1 LGGPDLAARP
11 LVGNDPQDRGLVNP
25 PAVYTP
31 EIRVAMGGQAC
42 AGAAGPSPP
51 PFAARPNLSQSPETE
66 DLMAEPRA
74 PRLCVLIDAD
84 NVPAS
89 YAEAIFDE
97 IAGMG
102 EASVRRIY
110 GDWSATRL
118 GAWARKVAALGMVAD
133 QQFSNTKGKNAS
145 DIGLVIAA
153 MDFLHSGLFDGF
165 VLVSSDSDFT
175 RLAARIREQ
184 GLDVYGIGEKKTPEA
199 FRMACKR
206 FIYVENLDDTPP
218 VQPTESKQ
226 ESPTKPGGKEPP
238 QQAIPLIIAAMR
250 AIDPDGE
257 WYSLGQIGQYITQG
271 APDFDTRTYGSA
283 KLSDLVRKISRFEV
297 RSGPG
302 GQLLARDVS

>member
-1 LGGPDLAARP
+1 
-11 LVGNDPQDRGLVNP
+11 
-25 PAVYTP
+25 
-31 EIRVAMGGQAC
+31 
-42 AGAAGPSPP
+42 
-51 PFAARPNLSQSPETE
+51 
-66 DLMAEPRA
+66 MAEDRA

-89 YAEAIFDE
+89 YAEAIFEE
-97 IAGMG
+97 IAALG

-110 GDWSATRL
+110 GDWSAVRL
-118 GAWARKVAALGMVAD
+118 NAWAKKVAALGLVAD

-175 RLAARIREQ
+175 RLAARVREQ

-206 FIYVENLDDTPP
+206 FIYVENLGSDEPPARSPRPETPP
-218 VQPTESKQ
+218 GAEPQAVETQA
-226 ESPTKPGGKEPP
+226 KPGGKEQPAK
-238 QQAIPLIIAAMR
+238 AIPLIVAAMR
-250 AIDPDGE
+250 AIDPEGE
-257 WYSLGQIGQYITQG
+257 WYSLGQIGQFITQ
-271 APDFDTRTYGSA
+271 ANPDFDTRTYGSA
-283 KLSDLVRKISRFEV
+283 KLSDLIKKLSSRFEV
-297 RSGPG
+297 KPGPS

>member
-1 LGGPDLAARP
+1 M
-11 LVGNDPQDRGLVNP
+11 
-25 PAVYTP
+25 T
-31 EIRVAMGGQAC
+31 
-42 AGAAGPSPP
+42 S
-51 PFAARPNLSQSPETE
+51 
-66 DLMAEPRA
+66 PRA
-74 PRLCVLIDAD
+74 PRLAVLIDAD

-97 IAGMG
+97 IAGLG

-110 GDWSATRL
+110 GDWSAQRL
-118 GAWARKVAALGMVAD
+118 GGWARKVAALGLVAD

-153 MDFLHSGLFDGF
+153 IDFLHSGLFDGF

-206 FIYVENLDDTPP
+206 FIYVENLGGDEPEERPQDQSRAPAPP
-218 VQPTESKQ
+218 ERGMMPEMPVEAAPARG
-226 ESPTKPGGKEPP
+226 TKEAPAK
-238 QQAIPLIIAAMR
+238 AIPLIIAAMR
-250 AIDPDGE
+250 AIDPEGE

-297 RSGPG
+297 KPGPG
-302 GQLLARDVS
+302 GQLLARDVA

>member
-1 LGGPDLAARP
+1 MP
-11 LVGNDPQDRGLVNP
+11 
-25 PAVYTP
+25 
-31 EIRVAMGGQAC
+31 
-42 AGAAGPSPP
+42 
-51 PFAARPNLSQSPETE
+51 
-66 DLMAEPRA
+66 EPRA
-74 PRLCVLIDAD
+74 PRLAVLIDAD
-84 NVPAS
+84 NVPAG
-89 YAEAIFDE
+89 YAEAIFEE
-97 IAGMG
+97 IAGLG

-110 GDWSATRL
+110 GDWSAQRL
-118 GAWARKVAALGMVAD
+118 SGWAKKVAALGLVAD

-206 FIYVENLDDTPP
+206 FIYVENLATEDPGRETPKP
-218 VQPTESKQ
+218 DRPEQPIEPLVET
-226 ESPTKPGGKEPP
+226 PRGTKEAPAR
-238 QQAIPLIIAAMR
+238 AIPLIIAAMR
-250 AIDPDGE
+250 AIDPEGE

-297 RSGPG
+297 KPGPG
-302 GQLLARDVS
+302 GQLLARDVA

>member
-1 LGGPDLAARP
+1 
-11 LVGNDPQDRGLVNP
+11 
-25 PAVYTP
+25 
-31 EIRVAMGGQAC
+31 
-42 AGAAGPSPP
+42 
-51 PFAARPNLSQSPETE
+51 
-66 DLMAEPRA
+66 MADTRA
-74 PRLCVLIDAD
+74 PRLAVLIDAD
-84 NVPAS
+84 NVPAG
-89 YAEAIFDE
+89 YAEAIFEE
-97 IAGMG
+97 IAGLG

-118 GAWARKVAALGMVAD
+118 SAWARKVAALGLVAD

-206 FIYVENLDDTPP
+206 FIYVENLGATDDVREEAPKVVKP
-218 VQPTESKQ
+218 DVMDALV
-226 ESPTKPGGKEPP
+226 KPGTKEAPAK
-238 QQAIPLIIAAMR
+238 AIPLIIAAMR
-250 AIDPDGE
+250 AIDPEGE
-257 WYSLGQIGQYITQG
+257 WYSMGQIGQYITQ
-271 APDFDTRTYGSA
+271 ANPDFDTRTYGSA

-297 RSGPG
+297 KQGAGS
-302 GQLLARDVS
+302 QLLARDIA

>member
-1 LGGPDLAARP
+1 
-11 LVGNDPQDRGLVNP
+11 
-25 PAVYTP
+25 
-31 EIRVAMGGQAC
+31 M
-42 AGAAGPSPP
+42 S
-51 PFAARPNLSQSPETE
+51 
-66 DLMAEPRA
+66 EPRA

-84 NVPAS
+84 NVPS
-89 YAEAIFDE
+89 GYAEAIFEE
-97 IAGMG
+97 IASLG

-110 GDWSATRL
+110 GDWSAQRL
-118 GAWARKVAALGMVAD
+118 GGWAKQVAALGLVAD

-206 FIYVENLDDTPP
+206 FIYVENLGSAEDIPDSPPEPAPARGTSRAEPVEATP
-218 VQPTESKQ
+218 
-226 ESPTKPGGKEPP
+226 KPGTKEAPAK
-238 QQAIPLIIAAMR
+238 AIPFIIAAMR
-250 AIDPDGE
+250 AIDPDAE
-257 WYSLGQIGQYITQG
+257 WYSLGQVGQFITQG
-271 APDFDTRTYGSA
+271 NPDFDTRTYGSA

-297 RSGPG
+297 RPGPG
-302 GQLLARDVS
+302 GQLQMRDVA

>member
-1 LGGPDLAARP
+1 MP
-11 LVGNDPQDRGLVNP
+11 
-25 PAVYTP
+25 
-31 EIRVAMGGQAC
+31 
-42 AGAAGPSPP
+42 
-51 PFAARPNLSQSPETE
+51 
-66 DLMAEPRA
+66 EPRA

-84 NVPAS
+84 NVPS
-89 YAEAIFDE
+89 GYAEAIFEE
-97 IAGMG
+97 IASLG

-110 GDWSATRL
+110 GDWSAQRL
-118 GAWARKVAALGMVAD
+118 AGWAKQVAALGLVAD

-206 FIYVENLDDTPP
+206 FIYVENLGAAEDQPEPAPAKGTPRAEQPDTP
-218 VQPTESKQ
+218 
-226 ESPTKPGGKEPP
+226 KPGAKEAPAK
-238 QQAIPLIIAAMR
+238 AIPFIVAAMR
-250 AIDPDGE
+250 AIDPDAE
-257 WYSLGQIGQYITQG
+257 WYSLGQVGQFITQG
-271 APDFDTRTYGSA
+271 NPDFDTRTYGSA

-297 RSGPG
+297 RPGPG
-302 GQLLARDVS
+302 GQLQMRDVA

>member
-1 LGGPDLAARP
+1 MP
-11 LVGNDPQDRGLVNP
+11 
-25 PAVYTP
+25 
-31 EIRVAMGGQAC
+31 
-42 AGAAGPSPP
+42 
-51 PFAARPNLSQSPETE
+51 
-66 DLMAEPRA
+66 EPRA

-84 NVPAS
+84 NVPS
-89 YAEAIFDE
+89 GYAEAIFEE
-97 IAGMG
+97 IASLG

-110 GDWSATRL
+110 GDWSAQRL
-118 GAWARKVAALGMVAD
+118 AGWAKQVAALGLVAD

-206 FIYVENLDDTPP
+206 FIYVENLGTAEEIPEAPPARGTTRAEPVEATP
-218 VQPTESKQ
+218 
-226 ESPTKPGGKEPP
+226 KPGAKEAPAK
-238 QQAIPLIIAAMR
+238 AIPFIIAAMR
-250 AIDPDGE
+250 AIDPDAE
-257 WYSLGQIGQYITQG
+257 WYSLGQVGQFITQG
-271 APDFDTRTYGSA
+271 NPDFDTRTYGSA

-297 RSGPG
+297 RPGPG
-302 GQLLARDVS
+302 GQLQMRDVA

>member
-1 LGGPDLAARP
+1 
-11 LVGNDPQDRGLVNP
+11 
-25 PAVYTP
+25 
-31 EIRVAMGGQAC
+31 
-42 AGAAGPSPP
+42 
-51 PFAARPNLSQSPETE
+51 
-66 DLMAEPRA
+66 MADPRA
-74 PRLCVLIDAD
+74 PRLAVLIDAD
-84 NVPAS
+84 NVPAG
-89 YAEAIFDE
+89 YAEAIFEE
-97 IAGMG
+97 IAGLG

-118 GAWARKVAALGMVAD
+118 GAWARKVAALGLVAD

-206 FIYVENLDDTPP
+206 FIYVENLGATEEVP
-218 VQPTESKQ
+218 VAKPDVIEVLAR
-226 ESPTKPGGKEPP
+226 PGTKEAPAK
-238 QQAIPLIIAAMR
+238 AIPLIIAAMR
-250 AIDPDGE
+250 AIDPEGE
-257 WYSLGQIGQYITQG
+257 WYSMGQIGQYITQ
-271 APDFDTRTYGSA
+271 ANPDFDTRTYGSA

-297 RSGPG
+297 KPGPG
-302 GQLLARDVS
+302 SQLLARDIA

>member
-1 LGGPDLAARP
+1 
-11 LVGNDPQDRGLVNP
+11 
-25 PAVYTP
+25 
-31 EIRVAMGGQAC
+31 M
-42 AGAAGPSPP
+42 PSP
-51 PFAARPNLSQSPETE
+51 
-66 DLMAEPRA
+66 DRA

-84 NVPAS
+84 NVPAH

-97 IAGMG
+97 IASLG

-110 GDWSATRL
+110 GDWSAQRL
-118 GAWARKVAALGMVAD
+118 NKWAEKVAALGLVAD

-206 FIYVENLDDTPP
+206 FIYVENLGPSEPAPAPP
-218 VQPTESKQ
+218 RQPDAAPEA
-226 ESPTKPGGKEPP
+226 PRPPGTKEAPAK
-238 QQAIPLIIAAMR
+238 AIPLIIAAMR

-257 WYSLGQIGQYITQG
+257 WYSLGQIGQFITQ
-271 APDFDTRTYGSA
+271 ANPDFDTRTYGAA
-283 KLSDLVRKISRFEV
+283 KLSDLMRKLPRFEV
-297 RSGPG
+297 KQGPG
-302 GQLLARDVS
+302 GQLLARDVT

>member
-1 LGGPDLAARP
+1 MP
-11 LVGNDPQDRGLVNP
+11 
-25 PAVYTP
+25 
-31 EIRVAMGGQAC
+31 
-42 AGAAGPSPP
+42 
-51 PFAARPNLSQSPETE
+51 
-66 DLMAEPRA
+66 EPRT

-89 YAEAIFDE
+89 YAEAIFEE
-97 IAGMG
+97 IAALG

-110 GDWSATRL
+110 GDWSAQRL
-118 GAWARKVAALGMVAD
+118 AGWAKKVAALGLVAD

-206 FIYVENLDDTPP
+206 FIYVENLNAPAEELPRSTIRSD
-218 VQPTESKQ
+218 VTEGVVAA
-226 ESPTKPGGKEPP
+226 KPGTKEAPSK
-238 QQAIPLIIAAMR
+238 AIPLIVAAMR

-257 WYSLGQIGQYITQG
+257 WYTLGPLGQFITQ
-271 APDFDTRTYGSA
+271 ANPDFDTRTYGAA
-283 KLSDLVRKISRFEV
+283 KLSDLVRRLPRFEV
-297 RSGPG
+297 RQGPG
-302 GQLLARDVS
+302 GQLELRDIS